1 MENMNE
7 KSEKKHSHRRKSPN
21 DFAKTVVI
29 FVCVELIIVV
39 GAIIGVNKIACNA
52 VHKLEAAMPKSVM
65 DLQIN
70 PNQDTYV
77 SLDSK
82 ELDYGSF
89 VADIIVEKRGIE
101 APVYYGLNRVSLR
114 YGAGVSIDENAN
126 AFGDNANTFIA
137 AYDETYFKSLKYVES
152 GDKVNV
158 KTADKTIIYK
168 VVDVFVGD
176 EGDSRV
182 KDYKN
187 NLILYSIFSDYGE
200 NSGKCFYVVCEKT
213 GEEVNAK

>member
-7 KSEKKHSHRRKSPN
+7 KSEKKHSYRQKSPN

-101 APVYYGLNRVSLR
+101 APVYYGLNRQ
-114 YGAGVSIDENAN
+114 
-126 AFGDNANTFIA
+126 
-137 AYDETYFKSLKYVES
+137 
-152 GDKVNV
+152 
-158 KTADKTIIYK
+158 
-168 VVDVFVGD
+168 VG
-176 EGDSRV
+176 R
-182 KDYKN
+182 
-187 NLILYSIFSDYGE
+187 
-200 NSGKCFYVVCEKT
+200 
-213 GEEVNAK
+213 

>member
-7 KSEKKHSHRRKSPN
+7 KSEKKHSHRQKSPN

-39 GAIIGVNKIACNA
+39 GAIIGVNKNACNA

-101 APVYYGLNRVSLR
+101 APVYYGLNRVYRSGTAQVFRLMKMQTLLATMPIRLSPLMTKHISNRLNMSSRAIKLR
-114 YGAGVSIDENAN
+114 
-126 AFGDNANTFIA
+126 
-137 AYDETYFKSLKYVES
+137 LK
-152 GDKVNV
+152 
-158 KTADKTIIYK
+158 
-168 VVDVFVGD
+168 
-176 EGDSRV
+176 R
-182 KDYKN
+182 
-187 NLILYSIFSDYGE
+187 LI
-200 NSGKCFYVVCEKT
+200 KQ
-213 GEEVNAK
+213 

>member
-7 KSEKKHSHRRKSPN
+7 KSEKRHSHRRKSPN

-39 GAIIGVNKIACNA
+39 GAIIGVNKNACNA

-101 APVYYGLNRVSLR
+101 APG
-114 YGAGVSIDENAN
+114 G
-126 AFGDNANTFIA
+126 
-137 AYDETYFKSLKYVES
+137 
-152 GDKVNV
+152 
-158 KTADKTIIYK
+158 
-168 VVDVFVGD
+168 
-176 EGDSRV
+176 
-182 KDYKN
+182 
-187 NLILYSIFSDYGE
+187 
-200 NSGKCFYVVCEKT
+200 
-213 GEEVNAK
+213 

>member
-7 KSEKKHSHRRKSPN
+7 KSEKKHSHRQKSPN

-39 GAIIGVNKIACNA
+39 GAIIGVNKTACNA

-101 APVYYGLNRVSLR
+101 APVYYGLNRASLR

-137 AYDETYFKSLKYVES
+137 SYDETYFKSLKYVKS
-152 GDKVNV
+152 SDKVKV

-168 VVDVFVGD
+168 AVDVFVGD

-182 KDYKN
+182 KD
-187 NLILYSIFSDYGE
+187 I
-200 NSGKCFYVVCEKT
+200 KT
-213 GEEVNAK
+213 T

>member
-7 KSEKKHSHRRKSPN
+7 KSEKKHSHRQKSPN

-39 GAIIGVNKIACNA
+39 GAIIGVNKTACNA

-89 VADIIVEKRGIE
+89 VADIIVEKRE
-101 APVYYGLNRVSLR
+101 LKRLFTTALTVYRSDTAQVFRLTKMQTLLATMPILSPLMTKHISNRLNMSSRAIKLR
-114 YGAGVSIDENAN
+114 
-126 AFGDNANTFIA
+126 
-137 AYDETYFKSLKYVES
+137 LK
-152 GDKVNV
+152 
-158 KTADKTIIYK
+158 
-168 VVDVFVGD
+168 
-176 EGDSRV
+176 R
-182 KDYKN
+182 
-187 NLILYSIFSDYGE
+187 LI
-200 NSGKCFYVVCEKT
+200 KQ
-213 GEEVNAK
+213 

>member
-1 MENMNE
+1 
-7 KSEKKHSHRRKSPN
+7 
-21 DFAKTVVI
+21 
-29 FVCVELIIVV
+29 
-39 GAIIGVNKIACNA
+39 
-52 VHKLEAAMPKSVM
+52 MPKSVM

-137 AYDETYFKSLKYVES
+137 SYDETYFKSLKYVES
-152 GDKVNV
+152 VSSAKSTSSAWGI
-158 KTADKTIIYK
+158 TAT
-168 VVDVFVGD
+168 VAVEVWMRPWV
-176 EGDSRV
+176 SV
-182 KDYKN
+182 
-187 NLILYSIFSDYGE
+187 
-200 NSGKCFYVVCEKT
+200 SGTRCTRCTPLSYLRRL
-213 GEEVNAK
+213 

>member
-7 KSEKKHSHRRKSPN
+7 KSEKKHSHRQKSPN

-39 GAIIGVNKIACNA
+39 GAIIGVNKNACNA

-137 AYDETYFKSLKYVES
+137 ALTKHISNRLNMSSRAIKLRLK
-152 GDKVNV
+152 
-158 KTADKTIIYK
+158 
-168 VVDVFVGD
+168 
-176 EGDSRV
+176 R
-182 KDYKN
+182 
-187 NLILYSIFSDYGE
+187 LI
-200 NSGKCFYVVCEKT
+200 KQ
-213 GEEVNAK
+213 

>member
-7 KSEKKHSHRRKSPN
+7 KSEKKHSHRQKSPN

-39 GAIIGVNKIACNA
+39 GAIIGVNKTACNA

-89 VADIIVEKRGIE
+89 VADIIVEKRE
-101 APVYYGLNRVSLR
+101 LKRLFTTALTVYRSDTAQVFRLTKMQTLLGQCQ
-114 YGAGVSIDENAN
+114 
-126 AFGDNANTFIA
+126 
-137 AYDETYFKSLKYVES
+137 YV
-152 GDKVNV
+152 
-158 KTADKTIIYK
+158 Y
-168 VVDVFVGD
+168 
-176 EGDSRV
+176 RR
-182 KDYKN
+182 
-187 NLILYSIFSDYGE
+187 L
-200 NSGKCFYVVCEKT
+200 
-213 GEEVNAK
+213 

>member
-1 MENMNE
+1 M
-7 KSEKKHSHRRKSPN
+7 HRQKSPN

-39 GAIIGVNKIACNA
+39 GAIIGVNKTACNA

-89 VADIIVEKRGIE
+89 VADIIVEKRE
-101 APVYYGLNRVSLR
+101 LKRLFTTALTVYRSDTAQVFRLTKMQTLLGQCQ
-114 YGAGVSIDENAN
+114 
-126 AFGDNANTFIA
+126 
-137 AYDETYFKSLKYVES
+137 YV
-152 GDKVNV
+152 
-158 KTADKTIIYK
+158 Y
-168 VVDVFVGD
+168 
-176 EGDSRV
+176 RR
-182 KDYKN
+182 
-187 NLILYSIFSDYGE
+187 L
-200 NSGKCFYVVCEKT
+200 
-213 GEEVNAK
+213 

>member
-7 KSEKKHSHRRKSPN
+7 KSEKKHSHRQKSPN

-29 FVCVELIIVV
+29 FVCVELIVVV
-39 GAIIGVNKIACNA
+39 GAIIGVNKTACNA

-126 AFGDNANTFIA
+126 AFGDMPIRLSPLMTKHISNRLNMSSRAI
-137 AYDETYFKSLKYVES
+137 KLRLK
-152 GDKVNV
+152 
-158 KTADKTIIYK
+158 
-168 VVDVFVGD
+168 
-176 EGDSRV
+176 R
-182 KDYKN
+182 
-187 NLILYSIFSDYGE
+187 LI
-200 NSGKCFYVVCEKT
+200 KQ
-213 GEEVNAK
+213 

>member
-7 KSEKKHSHRRKSPN
+7 KSEKKHSHRQKSPN

-29 FVCVELIIVV
+29 FVCVELIVVV
-39 GAIIGVNKIACNA
+39 GAIIGVNKTACNA

-137 AYDETYFKSLKYVES
+137 AYDETYFKSLKYV
-152 GDKVNV
+152 K
-158 KTADKTIIYK
+158 
-168 VVDVFVGD
+168 
-176 EGDSRV
+176 
-182 KDYKN
+182 
-187 NLILYSIFSDYGE
+187 
-200 NSGKCFYVVCEKT
+200 
-213 GEEVNAK
+213 

>member
-1 MENMNE
+1 MKNMNE
-7 KSEKKHSHRRKSPN
+7 KSEKKHSHRQKSPN

-89 VADIIVEKRGIE
+89 VADIIVEKEELKRLFTT
-101 APVYYGLNRVSLR
+101 ALTVYRSDTAQVFRLMKMQTLLVTMPIRLSPLMTKHISNRLNMSSRAIKLR
-114 YGAGVSIDENAN
+114 
-126 AFGDNANTFIA
+126 
-137 AYDETYFKSLKYVES
+137 LK
-152 GDKVNV
+152 
-158 KTADKTIIYK
+158 
-168 VVDVFVGD
+168 
-176 EGDSRV
+176 R
-182 KDYKN
+182 
-187 NLILYSIFSDYGE
+187 LI
-200 NSGKCFYVVCEKT
+200 KQ
-213 GEEVNAK
+213 